1 MGTHAG
7 RDGLLRDIPNMSETP
22 TGVIELTGFRLRRR
36 AKTFLTQ
43 TLSTQCV
50 YVGSLTVA
58 VSD

>member
-1 MGTHAG
+1 MG
-7 RDGLLRDIPNMSETP
+7 RDGLLRDIPNMSETL

-43 TLSTQCV
+43 ILSTQCV